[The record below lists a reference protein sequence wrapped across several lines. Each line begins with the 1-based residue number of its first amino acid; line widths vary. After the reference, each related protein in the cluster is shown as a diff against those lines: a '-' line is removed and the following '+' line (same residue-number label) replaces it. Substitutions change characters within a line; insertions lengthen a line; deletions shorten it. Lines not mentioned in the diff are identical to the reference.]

1 MRLSMSFTHQG
12 ARRCVRR
19 AGARPAIAGA
29 LVPGLVGA
37 LMLLGGCAVPQPGK
51 KPPGAGQG
59 AAEVIHWRV
68 YRNDFFGFSM
78 RVPRDWHSADS
89 AFMQAYRASGMKV
102 ITGDRQDLALAVA
115 EQDPRAVLLVTA
127 MRFPVGTQTEEFND
141 NIACAAIK
149 VSDVPAVEN
158 GADYLNVSTGGD
170 DQQVSTIRHM
180 SIAGRAF
187 YVRNVVH
194 RDNAHVAQEVAAT
207 VHEGYAFTCTL
218 TYSGDS
224 LPQTL
229 YQSLSSIRI
238 AK

>member
-1 MRLSMSFTHQG
+1 VTFAG
-12 ARRCVRR
+12 PRR
-19 AGARPAIAGA
+19 AIAGA
-29 LVPGLVGA
+29 LVAGLAGA
-37 LMLLGGCAVPQPGK
+37 LMLLGGCAVPQAGK
-51 KPPGAGQG
+51 QPSTGQG
-59 AAEVIHWRV
+59 GGEVIHWRV

-102 ITGDRQDLALAVA
+102 IAGDRHDLALAIA
-115 EQDPRAVLLVTA
+115 EQDPRAVLLVSA
-127 MRFPVGTQTEEFND
+127 MRFPVGTRTEEFND

-149 VSDVPAVEN
+149 ISDVPAVEN
-158 GADYLNVSTGGD
+158 GADYLDFSTGGD
-170 DQQVSTIRHM
+170 DQQVSSIRQM

-187 YVRNVVH
+187 YVRTVVH
-194 RDNAHVAQEVAAT
+194 RDHSRASQEVAAT
-207 VHEGYAFTCTL
+207 VDKGYAFTCTL
-218 TYSGDS
+218 TYAGGS